1 MYFSLKFR
9 WSRKKCYGLDKKYET
24 CFSKQVFYEIIKNI
38 NEVLLFFFEFPE
50 NRSATTFH
58 EQRFWNLPIK
68 FVNERK
74 SLIQTFTVKVCKK
87 LAIIQRIH
95 AAFFAKVKTVN
106 Q

>member
-1 MYFSLKFR
+1 MKHAFRNRYFTKSLKT
-9 WSRKKCYGLDKKYET
+9 SMKCYY
-24 CFSKQVFYEIIKNI
+24 
-38 NEVLLFFFEFPE
+38 FFFEFPE